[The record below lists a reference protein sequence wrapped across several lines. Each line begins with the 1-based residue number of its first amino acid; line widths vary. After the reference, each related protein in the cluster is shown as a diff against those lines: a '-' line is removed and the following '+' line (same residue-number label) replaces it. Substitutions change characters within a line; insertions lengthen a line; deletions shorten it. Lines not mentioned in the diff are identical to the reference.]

1 MIVVSCL
8 VPLTVVSGLATEA
21 EMNIKEIQD
30 MIAED
35 SQKTEEFEVSK
46 LTVSNT

>member
-1 MIVVSCL
+1 MVNVNCF
-8 VPLTVVSGLATEA
+8 VYFAGVSGLATEA

-35 SQKTEEFEVSK
+35 AQKTEEFEVTDS
-46 LTVSNT
+46 S